1 MASTEQ
7 TAFPLTIV
15 GQNFAGATVLR
26 WGISTLSTGTVNVDT
41 GLGKCHG
48 IICTGV
54 SGTDTEGV
62 VLTAMEDFP
71 CAGSAVTID
80 GTKVD
85 EGAAV
90 ANAASQQ
97 FCWLAW
103 GTL

>member
-7 TAFPLTIV
+7 VAYPLPVV
-15 GQNFAGATVLR
+15 GQNFAGAICFR
-26 WGISTLSTGTVNVDT
+26 WGIATLSTGTVNVDT
-41 GLGKCHG
+41 GLGKCFG
-48 IICTGV
+48 MICTGV
-54 SGTDTEGV
+54 SGADTEGV
-62 VLTAMEDFP
+62 VLTIMEDLP
-71 CAGSAVTID
+71 CAGSAVTVD